1 MGIFKSVPDG
11 FYSVFSSS
19 LTLLYQ
25 DALED
30 LYDLDRHNT
39 LLLRSTAEECVNCCI
54 SKFKETNQCA
64 STPYDILSFLEK
76 RGWLH
81 VQYDAKAGQDI
92 FSFSRYAID
101 FFQFQINSNTNND
114 VNTKHMTTLYELIN
128 DMINVQ
134 NAPAARYPYRAG
146 LIAIKKELHAAYDE
160 IRNIATE
167 LKNNKLSIKYI
178 RNRSDMNSALSNY
191 LDDLRNGYLANM
203 YGTLTITTSLLK
215 IFNELF
221 DKLDEPI
228 FKEYVIADMNEY
240 YNSMK
245 SKQELYD
252 ELYDAV
258 EILKHYI
265 QVDIPN
271 ARQQVEQLKND
282 NIAEMTAKMHL
293 LNAGSASSLGIIQNI
308 SELLNNYATSEHAE
322 KFLEILSPLF
332 NFDDIRN
339 IDAGELYHRPEP
351 ISETNS
357 EPIEE
362 IDTDSIETHYD
373 EEAYLI
379 AKEYANEF
387 LAGKDRIDVSD
398 IPYSDENMEKLRF
411 IISFA
416 DAFGTEYI
424 LQIIDDKK
432 IRMGDY
438 LVDHFEVRRCYDS

>member
-1 MGIFKSVPDG
+1 
-11 FYSVFSSS
+11 
-19 LTLLYQ
+19 
-25 DALED
+25 
-30 LYDLDRHNT
+30 
-39 LLLRSTAEECVNCCI
+39 
-54 SKFKETNQCA
+54 
-64 STPYDILSFLEK
+64 
-76 RGWLH
+76 
-81 VQYDAKAGQDI
+81 
-92 FSFSRYAID
+92 
-101 FFQFQINSNTNND
+101 
-114 VNTKHMTTLYELIN
+114 
-128 DMINVQ
+128 MINVQ

-160 IRNIATE
+160 IRNIATA
-167 LKNNKLSIKYI
+167 LKDNKLSVKYI
-178 RNRSDMNSALSNY
+178 RNRSDMNSALANY
-191 LDDLRNGYLANM
+191 LDDIRNGYLANM

-215 IFNELF
+215 VFNELF

-228 FKEYVIADMNEY
+228 FKEYVIADMDEY

-265 QVDIPN
+265 QVDIPD

-308 SELLNNYATSEHAE
+308 SELLNNYATSENSE
-322 KFLEILSPLF
+322 EVLTILASLF

-351 ISETNS
+351 IPETNS

-362 IDTDSIETHYD
+362 IDTDGIETHYD

-387 LAGKDRIDVSD
+387 LAGKDRIDVSE

-416 DAFGTEYI
+416 DAFGTEYV

-432 IRMGDY
+432 IKMGDY